1 MKMRTTELLALCLF
15 LFAYRAASVLD
26 TDGDQV
32 LNSGGAYYLV
42 PVSNSGSLGLAAI
55 GNDSFPKSVVLD
67 TSLAKGLPV
76 RFGTPILLPWVND
89 GMLVHILFI
98 SIPEIPAWEV
108 FAEFPIGWTVKVTKT
123 PTSFRGPFAL
133 YPVNTGYK
141 IVYYP
146 DEGDTGYDIGII
158 NTGGHY
164 RLAVKDGDPFIFKIK
179 KAFEPSIRMSKV

>member
-1 MKMRTTELLALCLF
+1 MKMRTTQLLALCLF

-32 LNSGGAYYLV
+32 LNAGGAYYLV

-67 TSLAKGLPV
+67 TSLAEGLPV
-76 RFGTPILLPWVND
+76 RFGSPFLLPWVNN
-89 GMLVHILFI
+89 GMLVHIFFI
-98 SIPEIPAWEV
+98 SIPEIPEWKV
-108 FAEFPIGWTVKVTKT
+108 VAEFPIGWTVKVSKT
-123 PTSFRGPFAL
+123 PTSFMGPFAL
-133 YPVNTGYK
+133 YPVKTGYK

-146 DEGDTGYDIGII
+146 AGSDTGYDIGII
-158 NTGGHY
+158 NTGGHN

-179 KAFEPSIRMSKV
+179 KAFEPSIRMGKV